1 MESGQKAQ
9 QRFRRNFYMRL
20 NSFRSVDS
28 DTLKAW
34 FSWLGCIGLLAG
46 VWKRKGFRYW
56 DCNTDQCV
64 WQEWLGN
71 SIPERKQSH
80 LLNIMMNSCMAPSV
94 KKFKFFPLQVFISS
108 LFLVGN
114 LDHLNWMRHSR
125 CKSSATH
132 FCLYMQYF
140 RGSEQ
145 GYGCQCLEF
154 LMCAQIVM
162 HAIARRSCTDTIRVS
177 ALNVDSGREK
187 KSLAAAGTRTHV
199 STAFGFLAC

>member
-1 MESGQKAQ
+1 
-9 QRFRRNFYMRL
+9 
-20 NSFRSVDS
+20 
-28 DTLKAW
+28 
-34 FSWLGCIGLLAG
+34 
-46 VWKRKGFRYW
+46 
-56 DCNTDQCV
+56 
-64 WQEWLGN
+64 
-71 SIPERKQSH
+71 
-80 LLNIMMNSCMAPSV
+80 MNSCLAPSV

-114 LDHLNWMRHSR
+114 LDHLNWMRHSS

-140 RGSEQ
+140 CGSEQ

-177 ALNVDSGREK
+177 ALNDDSGRKKNPSLQQGIEPTSVLHLAFWHVNMEKK
-187 KSLAAAGTRTHV
+187 KSLAAPGTQTHV